1 MFLDSL
7 NPGYSDSL
15 LFILKPFSD
24 STVFTESMNQTSVLL
39 EIAWAQAQFI
49 SYVDA
54 N

>member
-7 NPGYSDSL
+7 NPYSDSL
-15 LFILKPFSD
+15 LFTLKPFSD

-39 EIAWAQAQFI
+39 EVAWAQAQFI